1 VSVSAAF
8 SDYIVYV
15 DESGSPHLP
24 KIDPNFPFFVLAF
37 CIFEKAVLAERV
49 VPAVVQFKFRHFGHD
64 QVVLHE
70 REIRMRSGP
79 FGILNDKNREQVFL
93 DELTDVVDRAPFTVV
108 AVVLDQQ
115 KLVARYQ
122 VPPRPYEF
130 ALMLGLER
138 VCMFLKERGQQSRS
152 THVIFERRGDREDK
166 ELELEFR
173 RLTGGGNAMCSEV
186 PIEVLFA
193 HKRSISTGL
202 QLADLVARPIGNG
215 VRFPGQRNRALQ
227 VIQSKYRTGHQGQ
240 SDGYGFKLFPP

>member
-1 VSVSAAF
+1 MSAQF
-8 SDYIVYV
+8 SDFIVYV

-37 CIFEKAVLAERV
+37 CIFEKRALAEEV
-49 VPAVVQFKFRHFGHD
+49 VPAVVRFKFNHFGHD

-70 REIRMRSGP
+70 REIRMRSGA
-79 FGILNDKNREQVFL
+79 FAILNDKQREQTFL
-93 DELTDVVDRAPFTVV
+93 NELTDVVALAPFMIV

-138 VCMFLKERGQQSRS
+138 VCMFLKERGQQSRL
-152 THVIFERRGDREDK
+152 THVVFERRGDREDR

-173 RLTGGGNAMCSEV
+173 RLTGGGNAMCSTV
-186 PIEVLFA
+186 PVDVLFA
-193 HKRSISTGL
+193 DKRSISTGL

-227 VIQSKYRTGHQGQ
+227 VIETKYRLGPHGDP
-240 SDGYGFKLFPP
+240 DGYGFKLFPP

>member
-1 VSVSAAF
+1 MSAAF